1 MYPLDPPRSKLE
13 RGLRVLIPTID
24 CAWYDVLIPVPAL
37 VYTISGLGTEL
48 SVVPGANTIV
58 LPVLVPT
65 PTKVTSP

>member
-1 MYPLDPPRSKLE
+1 ME
-13 RGLRVLIPTID
+13 RLFMNRNKIKKQSSG
-24 CAWYDVLIPVPAL
+24 YDVLIPVPAL